1 MKNSIAATWMVWETI
16 TLSEVSPIEKD
27 KYDISVICE
36 IENNYT
42 NELVYRTEI
51 GIENKLTATK
61 GLKREGGIN

>member
-1 MKNSIAATWMVWETI
+1 MVWETI